1 MPHALLIDK
10 AKESLLSNAEVFR
23 NHGFTVD
30 TADRHS
36 RGRDLL
42 LRKMPDVLFL
52 GATVMSRRMPKLL
65 RILNQEPFAGLIEIY
80 AVVPDD
86 NRRAKKNLDALNV
99 AQQFNDPLDPG
110 ALDSKLQAYIEAVE
124 RHTERKSVHDSGRG
138 LLVGESPAMRRV
150 YRLIRK
156 AAISNAS
163 VLLFG
168 ESGTGK
174 ELVSRTIHALSERAD
189 GPFVAMNS
197 GAVPEDLAESE
208 LFGHVKGA
216 FTGADQPRDGVF
228 QRSCGGTLFL
238 DEVTEMPEALQ
249 VKLLRVLETG
259 EYQRLGSEQTDH
271 SDFRL
276 ISACNREPAAAL
288 ADGVLREDLFYR
300 IGQFPINLPPLRERG
315 GDVELLAKHFLDR
328 EISSHG
334 QTKVFST
341 EALDLLR
348 LRHWPGNVRELAN
361 VVAQAYLMAGE
372 QILPED
378 LPGELPS
385 ASVSEPS
392 TAVNQLAGQ
401 SLEEVERAM
410 IVQTLK
416 QCNGNKRKTARTL
429 GISPKT
435 LYARLKD
442 YEIDL

>member
-1 MPHALLIDK
+1 
-10 AKESLLSNAEVFR
+10 
-23 NHGFTVD
+23 
-30 TADRHS
+30 
-36 RGRDLL
+36 
-42 LRKMPDVLFL
+42 MPDVLFL

-341 EALDLLR
+341 EALDLFR
-348 LRHWPGNVRELAN
+348 LRHWPGNV
-361 VVAQAYLMAGE
+361 
-372 QILPED
+372 
-378 LPGELPS
+378 
-385 ASVSEPS
+385 
-392 TAVNQLAGQ
+392 
-401 SLEEVERAM
+401 
-410 IVQTLK
+410 
-416 QCNGNKRKTARTL
+416 
-429 GISPKT
+429 
-435 LYARLKD
+435 
-442 YEIDL
+442 